1 MLPFVK
7 TLLIV
12 YHTGGV
18 KTATLAEA
26 VERGARAALAEAE
39 AEAEVRVVRMRCA
52 EAGPDDVLA
61 ADGLVLATPENFG
74 YMSGMMKDFLER
86 IFYACEGKIEGR
98 PWALVVGAGQD
109 GQGAIT
115 SVERIV
121 TGLRL
126 KKVAEPV
133 IGLKDLTPEVLARCE
148 ETGATL
154 AAGLAG
160 GVF

>member
-1 MLPFVK
+1 MK

-18 KTATLAEA
+18 KTANMAEA
-26 VERGARAALAEAE
+26 VERGARGGGEDAPG
-39 AEAEVRVVRMRCA
+39 VNVVVKRCA
-52 EAGPDDVLA
+52 DAGPADVLA
-61 ADGLVLATPENFG
+61 ADALILGTPENFG

-86 IFYACEGKIEGR
+86 VFYACEGKVNGR
-98 PWALVVGAGQD
+98 PYALFVGAGQD
-109 GQGAIT
+109 GSGAVT

-126 KKVAEPV
+126 RKVHEPI
-133 IGLKDLTPEVLARCE
+133 IGLKDLTKEITDNCE
-148 ETGATL
+148 QLGAAM
-154 AAGLAG
+154 AAGLAL

>member
-1 MLPFVK
+1 MK

-18 KTATLAEA
+18 KTANMAEA
-26 VERGARAALAEAE
+26 VERGARSGGEDAAG
-39 AEAEVRVVRMRCA
+39 VNVVVKRCA
-52 EAGPDDVLA
+52 DAGPADVLA
-61 ADGLVLATPENFG
+61 ADALILGTPENFG

-86 IFYACEGKIEGR
+86 VFYACEGKVNGR
-98 PWALVVGAGQD
+98 PYALFVGAGQD
-109 GQGAIT
+109 GSGAVS

-126 KKVAEPV
+126 RKVHEP
-133 IGLKDLTPEVLARCE
+133 IIALKDLTKEMTDNCE
-148 ETGATL
+148 QLGAAV
-154 AAGLAG
+154 AAGLAL

>member
-1 MLPFVK
+1 VK

-18 KTATLAEA
+18 KTARMAEA
-26 VERGARAALAEAE
+26 VARGAQSEPGVA
-39 AEAEVRVVRMRCA
+39 VRLMRCA
-52 EAGPDDVLA
+52 EAGPQDLLA
-61 ADGLVLATPENFG
+61 ADGLILGTPENFG

-86 IFYACEGKIEGR
+86 VFYACEGKVNGR
-98 PWALVVGAGQD
+98 PWALFVGAGQD
-109 GQGAIT
+109 GSGAVG

-126 KKVAEPV
+126 EKKAEPLLV
-133 IGLKDLTPEVLARCE
+133 VGELTPEQLAACE
-148 ETGATL
+148 ELGAAF
-154 AAGLAG
+154 AAGLAM